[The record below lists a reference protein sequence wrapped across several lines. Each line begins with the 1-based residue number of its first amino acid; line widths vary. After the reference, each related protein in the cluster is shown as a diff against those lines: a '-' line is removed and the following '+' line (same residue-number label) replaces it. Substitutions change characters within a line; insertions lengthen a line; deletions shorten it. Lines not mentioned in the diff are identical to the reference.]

1 MGGNRYGD
9 FLVIMQLKARVAQR
23 RFGESLRVGIG
34 AAMGTVLLMF
44 GCREG
49 QRNRNTQQFC
59 PFSFLNSHI
68 VRSIEDC

>member
-23 RFGESLRVGIG
+23 RFGESLRVGIR

-44 GCREG
+44 GC
-49 QRNRNTQQFC
+49 
-59 PFSFLNSHI
+59 
-68 VRSIEDC
+68 